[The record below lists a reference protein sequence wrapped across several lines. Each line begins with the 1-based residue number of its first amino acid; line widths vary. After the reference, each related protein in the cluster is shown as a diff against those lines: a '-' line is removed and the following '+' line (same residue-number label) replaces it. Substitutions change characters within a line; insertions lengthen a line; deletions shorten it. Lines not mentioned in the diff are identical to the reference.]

1 MNKAEKTRNYII
13 ETAAPV
19 FNMKGYV
26 GTSIS
31 DITERTG
38 LSKGS
43 IYGNFDNKDELA
55 LAALDYNFKKV
66 SDHIF
71 STFRDKT
78 NSCEKLAAFAV
89 AYKDNYQIM
98 KKMGGC
104 PIMNAAVDSDDGNE
118 LIKHRVISFLKLWKK
133 SLKTIIEHGKSC
145 SEIRPDV
152 DGENFSM
159 TFIALIE
166 GGLAMSKATG
176 EQNYLNQAVDHIIS
190 IVESFRV

>member
-1 MNKAEKTRNYII
+1 MNKSEKTRNYII

-43 IYGNFDNKDELA
+43 IYGNFNNKDELA

-66 SDHIF
+66 SDYIF
-71 STFRDKT
+71 STFRDKS
-78 NSCEKLAAFAV
+78 NSCDRLTVFAE
-89 AYKDNYQIM
+89 AYKNNYQAM

-104 PIMNAAVDSDDGNE
+104 PVMNAAVDSDDGNE
-118 LIKHRVISFLKLWKK
+118 LIKNRVNMFLKLWKK
-133 SLKTIIEHGKSC
+133 SLKAIVEHGKSNNEIKPDTD
-145 SEIRPDV
+145 SEK
-152 DGENFSM
+152 FSI
-159 TFIALIE
+159 TFIALVE

-176 EQNYLNQAVDHIIS
+176 EQNYLDQAVDHIVS
-190 IVESFRV
+190 IVESIRV